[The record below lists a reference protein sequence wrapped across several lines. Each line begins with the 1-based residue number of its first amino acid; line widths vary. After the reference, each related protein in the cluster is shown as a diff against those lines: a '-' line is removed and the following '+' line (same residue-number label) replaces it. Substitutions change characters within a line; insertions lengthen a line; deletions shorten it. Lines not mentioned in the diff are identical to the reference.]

1 MTRFARHERAQHV
14 DSQIDK
20 INLRIVS
27 ISKQGMNRLRYR
39 MLGKTKLM
47 VSEVGFGGEWLE
59 RHEESESVELLKY
72 AHAKGINI
80 IDCWMPDPKSR
91 DIIGKAISA
100 DRSGW
105 IVQGHIGS
113 TYQGGQ
119 YTRSRDVAQC
129 RIAFEDLLR
138 RLKTDYIDLGMIHYV
153 DLQSDW
159 ETISRPGPYLD
170 YVQKLHA
177 EGTIR
182 HIGLSTHNPSIAKQA
197 AMSGLVEMILFSVNP
212 AYDLMPPTDNLENYF
227 AEQYAED
234 LNGID
239 PVRVE
244 MYKVCEQQDVGITC
258 MKPFAGGRLF
268 DAKRSP
274 FGVALTPVQCI
285 HYALTKPGVASVLCG
300 YDTPDQVDAAVG
312 YETAP
317 DSEKDYASVL
327 AGAPRHTFPGGECTY
342 CGHCKPCPAD
352 IDIAMVN
359 KLYDLAVMQPEV
371 PASLKEHYLSLA
383 HHAEECVGCRG
394 CESRCPFGV
403 KVADRMAAAAALFG
417 Q

>member
-1 MTRFARHERAQHV
+1 V
-14 DSQIDK
+14 
-20 INLRIVS
+20 
-27 ISKQGMNRLRYR
+27 
-39 MLGKTKLM
+39 
-47 VSEVGFGGEWLE
+47 
-59 RHEESESVELLKY
+59 
-72 AHAKGINI
+72 
-80 IDCWMPDPKSR
+80 
-91 DIIGKAISA
+91 
-100 DRSGW
+100 
-105 IVQGHIGS
+105 
-113 TYQGGQ
+113 
-119 YTRSRDVAQC
+119 
-129 RIAFEDLLR
+129 
-138 RLKTDYIDLGMIHYV
+138 DLGMIHYV
-153 DLQSDW
+153 DREEDW
-159 ETISRPGPYLD
+159 ETVSRPGPFHD
-170 YVQKLHA
+170 YVMELKAQGK
-177 EGTIR
+177 IR
-182 HIGLSTHNPSIAKQA
+182 HIGLSTHNPVIARKA
-197 AMSGLVEMILFSVNP
+197 AESGLVEMILFSVNP